1 MARPIQPEQS
11 ELVKKTVFSYI
22 VSSAKFKYNLTE
34 NRIKFALLDN
44 LKALSGIPNNL
55 DIRNH
60 KFRMH
65 KPQDSRVW
73 EVEMPISDIL
83 KYMGSEGT
91 PKKNQAAIR
100 KAAKS
105 MQTKIIEVEN
115 TATGDYWGAALI
127 MNVYIGRGSGIM
139 KFIVADWVMTALL
152 DYTHGFREFELE
164 TMMKLNSPYAMRFYE
179 LVANQDTGTPINMK
193 VETLREW
200 MGIKEGEYLRSWD
213 FKRRIIDPSKK
224 ELDANCPWSFD
235 FVEVKENPDN
245 KRSKVVKYLI
255 TPRHIIENE
264 NQPLYKQSLQSK
276 ITARLQLSPQAYDYL
291 RHNLGFE
298 VDEINKNKKTFIE
311 AEEKIPDFVA
321 FLASL
326 AGPSR
331 LADKPKAYIVGACRK
346 KAAEQK

>member
-1 MARPIQPEQS
+1 M
-11 ELVKKTVFSYI
+11 KKTVFSYI
-22 VSSAKFKYNLTE
+22 VSRLSLNL
-34 NRIKFALLDN
+34 IKPRTASSLPF
-44 LKALSGIPNNL
+44 ST
-55 DIRNH
+55 
-60 KFRMH
+60 
-65 KPQDSRVW
+65 
-73 EVEMPISDIL
+73 ISKRCL
-83 KYMGSEGT
+83 ESHF
-91 PKKNQAAIR
+91 Q
-100 KAAKS
+100 
-105 MQTKIIEVEN
+105 
-115 TATGDYWGAALI
+115 
-127 MNVYIGRGSGIM
+127 
-139 KFIVADWVMTALL
+139 
-152 DYTHGFREFELE
+152 FELE
-164 TMMKLNSPYAMRFYE
+164 T
-179 LVANQDTGTPINMK
+179 MK

-264 NQPLYKQSLQSK
+264 NQTLYKQSLQSK

-291 RHNLGFE
+291 RYNLGFE
-298 VDEINKNKKTFIE
+298 VDEINKNKKNFIE

>member
-1 MARPIQPEQS
+1 
-11 ELVKKTVFSYI
+11 
-22 VSSAKFKYNLTE
+22 
-34 NRIKFALLDN
+34 
-44 LKALSGIPNNL
+44 
-55 DIRNH
+55 
-60 KFRMH
+60 
-65 KPQDSRVW
+65 
-73 EVEMPISDIL
+73 
-83 KYMGSEGT
+83 
-91 PKKNQAAIR
+91 
-100 KAAKS
+100 
-105 MQTKIIEVEN
+105 
-115 TATGDYWGAALI
+115 
-127 MNVYIGRGSGIM
+127 
-139 KFIVADWVMTALL
+139 
-152 DYTHGFREFELE
+152 
-164 TMMKLNSPYAMRFYE
+164 MRFYE

-200 MGIKEGEYLRSWD
+200 MGIKEGQYSRSYDLRKWVLE
-213 FKRRIIDPSKK
+213 PSKK

-264 NQPLYKQSLQSK
+264 NQTLYKQSLQAN

-291 RHNLGFE
+291 RYNLGFE

-311 AEEKIPDFVA
+311 AEEKIPDFVG
-321 FLASL
+321 FLSSL

>member
-1 MARPIQPEQS
+1 MARPIKPEQS

-73 EVEMPISDIL
+73 EVEMPMSDIL
-83 KYMGSEGT
+83 KYMGSEDT
-91 PKKNQAAIR
+91 PKKNQAVIK

-127 MNVYIGRGSGIM
+127 MNVYISRGSGIM

-164 TMMKLNSPYAMRFYE
+164 TMMKLNSPYAMRLYE
-179 LVANQDTGTPINMK
+179 LVANQNTEESIPMNI
-193 VETLREW
+193 ETFRQW
-200 MGIKEGEYLRSWD
+200 MGIKDGQYSRSYDLRKWVLE
-213 FKRRIIDPSKK
+213 PSKK
-224 ELDANCPWSFD
+224 ELDANCPWSFE
-235 FVEVKENPDN
+235 FTEVKENPSN
-245 KRSKVVKYLI
+245 KRSKVIRYLI

-264 NQPLYKQSLQSK
+264 NQTLYKQSLQSK
-276 ITARLQLSPQAYDYL
+276 VTARLQLSSQAYEYL
-291 RHNLGFE
+291 RYNLGFE

-311 AEEKIPDFVA
+311 AEEKIPDFVG

-331 LADKPKAYIVGACRK
+331 LAEKPKAYIVGACRK